1 MLETGLKRDPDS
13 PTIYPNLPIYL
24 ARFEGTNP
32 MQSVRN
38 VVNVVI
44 MFVLLAFIASSL
56 FRLGVFFL
64 SGVLSV
70 S

>member
-1 MLETGLKRDPDS
+1 
-13 PTIYPNLPIYL
+13 
-24 ARFEGTNP
+24 

-56 FRLGVFFL
+56 LRLGVFFL
-64 SGVLSV
+64 SGGLSA

>member
-1 MLETGLKRDPDS
+1 LSLARLISFK
-13 PTIYPNLPIYL
+13 NAV
-24 ARFEGTNP
+24 ARFEGLKP

-44 MFVLLAFIASSL
+44 MFILLAFIASSL
-56 FRLGVFFL
+56 FRLGLFFL
-64 SGVLSV
+64 SGGLSA

>member
-1 MLETGLKRDPDS
+1 
-13 PTIYPNLPIYL
+13 
-24 ARFEGTNP
+24 

-44 MFVLLAFIASSL
+44 LFMLLAFIASSL

-64 SGVLSV
+64 SGGLST

>member
-1 MLETGLKRDPDS
+1 
-13 PTIYPNLPIYL
+13 
-24 ARFEGTNP
+24 

-38 VVNVVI
+38 IVNVVI
-44 MFVLLAFIASSL
+44 MFMLLAFIASSL

-64 SGVLSV
+64 GGGLSA

>member
-1 MLETGLKRDPDS
+1 
-13 PTIYPNLPIYL
+13 
-24 ARFEGTNP
+24 

-56 FRLGVFFL
+56 FRLGVFYEL
-64 SGVLSV
+64 PRP
-70 S
+70 